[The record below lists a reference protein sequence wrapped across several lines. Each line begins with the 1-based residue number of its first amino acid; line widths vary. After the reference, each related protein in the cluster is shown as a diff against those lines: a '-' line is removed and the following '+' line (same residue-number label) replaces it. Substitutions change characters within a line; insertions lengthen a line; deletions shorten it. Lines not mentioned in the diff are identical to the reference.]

1 VDEATSEPTSESIPV
16 NPDPLPPTD
25 VPDPTLEPDSE
36 SSNESVTEAAA
47 AATRAAGA
55 SAVDKQDRLDL
66 DLGAELEITAA
77 SGDGNLATYRVSD
90 TSNRAFHV
98 GDLVTI
104 VGLKNRDFNV
114 VNARIVAV
122 SDSGFTIENPVLDK
136 EENATAKASF

>member
-1 VDEATSEPTSESIPV
+1 M
-16 NPDPLPPTD
+16 
-25 VPDPTLEPDSE
+25 EPDS
-36 SSNESVTEAAA
+36 STESVTEAAA
-47 AATRAAGA
+47 AANRAAA
-55 SAVDKQDRLDL
+55 LNTVDKQDRLDV
-66 DLGAELEITAA
+66 DSVADVEITAA

-122 SDSGFTIENPVLDK
+122 SDSGFSIESSIEDT